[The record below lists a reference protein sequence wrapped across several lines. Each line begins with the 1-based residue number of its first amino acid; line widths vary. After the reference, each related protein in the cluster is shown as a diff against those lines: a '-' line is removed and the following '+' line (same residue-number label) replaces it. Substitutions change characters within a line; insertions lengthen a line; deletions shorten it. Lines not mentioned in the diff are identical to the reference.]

1 LTSYSIEKSG
11 TGFVVKANGEDVL
24 KTKTMRMANKVVAEV
39 RAAEMK
45 EKEDGDIPAQD
56 VKHGLA
62 VERLPGEDH
71 KTGTVND

>member
-11 TGFVVKANGEDVL
+11 SGFVVKANGENVL
-24 KTKTMRMANKVVAEV
+24 KTKTLRMANKVIAEV

-45 EKEDGDIPAQD
+45 EKRDGDVPARN